1 MSRKTILIVDDD
13 PYVRQ
18 GTRLRLRASGFET
31 LMAVDVMTTL
41 SKAEIHRPDLIL
53 LDLGLPGGDGFLVM
67 DRLKAIPALAAIPII
82 VVSGR
87 DSRTNQP
94 RAVAAGAK
102 EFLQKPVDNAE
113 FLGAIRRAL
122 GISTPSVGHCQ

>member
-31 LMAVDVMTTL
+31 LMAADAMTTL
-41 SKAEIHRPDLIL
+41 SKAEIHHPDLIL

-67 DRLKAIPALAAIPII
+67 DRLKAIPTLAAIPII

-87 DSRTNQP
+87 DIHTNQP

-102 EFLQKPVDNAE
+102 AFLQKPVDNAE
-113 FLGAIRRAL
+113 FLGAIRGAL
-122 GISTPSVGHCQ
+122 GISTPTVGHCQ

>member
-31 LMAVDVMTTL
+31 LMAADVVTTL
-41 SKAEIHRPDLIL
+41 SKAERHLPDLIL
-53 LDLGLPGGDGFLVM
+53 LDLGLPGGDGYVVI
-67 DRLKAIPALAAIPII
+67 DKLKANPSLAGIPII

-87 DSRTNQP
+87 DIRANQP
-94 RAVAAGAK
+94 RAIAAGARA
-102 EFLQKPVDNAE
+102 FLQKPVDNAE
-113 FLGAIRRAL
+113 FLSVIRHTLGA
-122 GISTPSVGHCQ
+122 STPSAEQC